1 MLKIMIV
8 DEYKIVN
15 HSGGIEKVICNFANA
30 FVKKGYDINIVGLDT
45 EEGKPQFF
53 LDKRVEFIN
62 LAFKGEKY
70 ENIKLFMCKI
80 MKEVLRTFAGK
91 DMQLFGK
98 KVKDPKYDYFKT
110 QFIKRLQKVVCE
122 KKPDLILSVSPDS
135 ARFVNE
141 ASPNIKHIMMCH
153 SDARRVIREMMDN
166 DNDVSIFKKVDAVQV
181 LMPSYV
187 EPIIGVGAKNVKYI
201 PNYVNQ
207 ISKDICQDMVKKN
220 KKIVTVGR
228 VEKTLKRTHLLVEA
242 FCKINHKIEN
252 WELFVYG
259 NIDSKNYYRQI
270 KKIIDFYRC
279 QNKIHFMGTTNKI
292 IDEIKD
298 ADIFVLPSA
307 SEGFSLALTEAMS
320 LGLPVIGYKSC
331 GMVNEIIKNNI
342 NGLLCEDGVDAL
354 GKAIIKLAEN
364 DKLRKEFGGRGMLD
378 MKAYAPDKIWEQW
391 EVFLKETLK

>member
-1 MLKIMIV
+1 
-8 DEYKIVN
+8 
-15 HSGGIEKVICNFANA
+15 
-30 FVKKGYDINIVGLDT
+30 
-45 EEGKPQFF
+45 
-53 LDKRVEFIN
+53 
-62 LAFKGEKY
+62 
-70 ENIKLFMCKI
+70 
-80 MKEVLRTFAGK
+80 
-91 DMQLFGK
+91 
-98 KVKDPKYDYFKT
+98 
-110 QFIKRLQKVVCE
+110 
-122 KKPDLILSVSPDS
+122 
-135 ARFVNE
+135 
-141 ASPNIKHIMMCH
+141 
-153 SDARRVIREMMDN
+153 MDN

-242 FCKINHKIEN
+242 FCKINHEIEN